1 MAEKNFRVRKGLTV
15 GTTKQMLFDAD
26 LGKLTIGS
34 DLTSRIDETTRDEAL
49 LHIITDNDDS
59 DSDGVTSYDMIIER
73 RMGDADS
80 PNLGPH
86 LVLFSS
92 NTANSGAGSSSM
104 LDDTNIGNI
113 LWRSETDSDTDAN
126 FGQIRVN
133 IQDSA
138 NASRD
143 AKMFFKVQSNNN
155 MTEMLTINGE
165 DGNVVVSNGGL
176 KIGSGAAV
184 TTIDTGTSLSTSNTT
199 LSTTGAIKSYVDSQ
213 VGAAGG

>member
-80 PNLGPH
+80 NKLGPH
-86 LVLFSS
+86 
-92 NTANSGAGSSSM
+92 
-104 LDDTNIGNI
+104 
-113 LWRSETDSDTDAN
+113 
-126 FGQIRVN
+126 
-133 IQDSA
+133 
-138 NASRD
+138 
-143 AKMFFKVQSNNN
+143 
-155 MTEMLTINGE
+155 
-165 DGNVVVSNGGL
+165 
-176 KIGSGAAV
+176 
-184 TTIDTGTSLSTSNTT
+184 
-199 LSTTGAIKSYVDSQ
+199 
-213 VGAAGG
+213 